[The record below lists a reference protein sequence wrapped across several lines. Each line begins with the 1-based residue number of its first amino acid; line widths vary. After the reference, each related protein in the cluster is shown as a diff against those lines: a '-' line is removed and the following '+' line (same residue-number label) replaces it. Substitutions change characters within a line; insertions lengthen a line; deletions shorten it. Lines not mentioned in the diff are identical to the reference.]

1 MKFILD
7 GLPVYFPY
15 EFLYPEQYQYM
26 LELKRALDA
35 RGHCLLEVRERKK
48 KSARPFSIHPIAL
61 FLPSPL
67 TPSLSLLSLQMPTGT
82 GKTITL
88 LSLVTSYQ
96 LAHPEVGKLVY
107 CTRTVP
113 EMEKVLVELGE
124 LVAYRARYFD
134 GRAGGGEG
142 AGGTGPPPIL
152 ALGLSSRKNL
162 CVNPAVSG
170 DGTREGA
177 DAKCRRL
184 TASWVRDKAG
194 VGNGGVVAPGA
205 RRRGDRPVPM
215 AIEGGGAGPSTSAP
229 AAHDAALSD
238 GDADPP
244 LAASN
249 LLCGWYEGLESAG
262 VDAALPPG
270 VYTLADLRSL
280 GRKKGWCPYFF
291 ARRQLAFANVLVYN
305 YQYMLDPK
313 VANLVSRDLEKECIV
328 VFDEAH
334 NIDTVCIEAL
344 SVALRP
350 ASLEAAA
357 RNVRRLKGAIDSAKA
372 TDAARLR
379 AEYDRLLGGLRGA
392 LPAPH
397 GDGGGGAEGTQA
409 ATRGEEW
416 LAHPALPEDVLREAV
431 PGNIRRAEHFVAF
444 LRRLVDYFSTRL
456 AARAVE
462 QQSPAA
468 FLAHR
473 QSALGV
479 DGRTLR
485 FCYDRLASLLKTLE
499 IADPDEF
506 GALHAVA
513 DFATLV
519 GTYTRGFAVI
529 VEPWDDRAPAMPD
542 PVIQLACLD
551 ASLAIRPVF
560 AKFATVAIT
569 SGTLSPIDLY
579 PRILDFRPVVARS
592 LAMTLPREGMCPV
605 VLTRGADQ
613 GPVSTKFDARGDD
626 SVLRNYGRLLVD
638 LAGAVPDGLVCFFV
652 SYSYMD
658 AAVAKWA
665 DMGILADLMARKLVF
680 VETVDV
686 VETTLALDNY
696 RRACDCGRGAVFLS
710 VARGKVAEGI
720 DFDRHYGRAVVMMGV
735 PYQYTLSR
743 VLRARLEYLRESF
756 NIRESDYLAFDAVR
770 QAAQCVGRV
779 IRSKA
784 DYGLMVFADSR
795 YQRADK
801 RDKLP
806 GWISSRLRDAHLN
819 LSTDMLLH
827 VVRGFMRAM
836 AQPFD
841 ATTVGAALLSEAQ
854 ANALDAGSM

>member
-1 MKFILD
+1 M
-7 GLPVYFPY
+7 
-15 EFLYPEQYQYM
+15 
-26 LELKRALDA
+26 
-35 RGHCLLEVRERKK
+35 
-48 KSARPFSIHPIAL
+48 
-61 FLPSPL
+61 
-67 TPSLSLLSLQMPTGT
+67 
-82 GKTITL
+82 
-88 LSLVTSYQ
+88 
-96 LAHPEVGKLVY
+96 
-107 CTRTVP
+107 
-113 EMEKVLVELGE
+113 
-124 LVAYRARYFD
+124 
-134 GRAGGGEG
+134 
-142 AGGTGPPPIL
+142 
-152 ALGLSSRKNL
+152 
-162 CVNPAVSG
+162 
-170 DGTREGA
+170 
-177 DAKCRRL
+177 
-184 TASWVRDKAG
+184 
-194 VGNGGVVAPGA
+194 
-205 RRRGDRPVPM
+205 
-215 AIEGGGAGPSTSAP
+215 
-229 AAHDAALSD
+229 
-238 GDADPP
+238 
-244 LAASN
+244 
-249 LLCGWYEGLESAG
+249 
-262 VDAALPPG
+262 
-270 VYTLADLRSL
+270 
-280 GRKKGWCPYFF
+280 
-291 ARRQLAFANVLVYN
+291 
-305 YQYMLDPK
+305 
-313 VANLVSRDLEKECIV
+313 
-328 VFDEAH
+328 
-334 NIDTVCIEAL
+334 
-344 SVALRP
+344 
-350 ASLEAAA
+350 
-357 RNVRRLKGAIDSAKA
+357 
-372 TDAARLR
+372 
-379 AEYDRLLGGLRGA
+379 
-392 LPAPH
+392 
-397 GDGGGGAEGTQA
+397 
-409 ATRGEEW
+409 
-416 LAHPALPEDVLREAV
+416 

-444 LRRLVDYFSTRL
+444 LRRLVDYFSSRL

-468 FLAHR
+468 FLAHL

-499 IADPDEF
+499 IADTDEF

-519 GTYTRGFAVI
+519 GTYSRGFAII

-626 SVLRNYGRLLVD
+626 GVLRNYGRLLVD

-680 VETVDV
+680 VETADV

-756 NIRESDYLAFDAVR
+756 SIRESDYLAFDAVR

-795 YQRADK
+795 YQRSDK

-806 GWISSRLRDAHLN
+806 GWIGSRLRDAHLN

-841 ATTVGAALLSEAQ
+841 AGTVGAALLSEAQ
-854 ANALDAGSM
+854 ANALDPSTM

>member
-1 MKFILD
+1 M
-7 GLPVYFPY
+7 
-15 EFLYPEQYQYM
+15 
-26 LELKRALDA
+26 
-35 RGHCLLEVRERKK
+35 
-48 KSARPFSIHPIAL
+48 
-61 FLPSPL
+61 
-67 TPSLSLLSLQMPTGT
+67 QMPTGT

-134 GRAGGGEG
+134 GRAPGGDAA
-142 AGGTGPPPIL
+142 AGGAAGAPPPIL

-184 TASWVRDKAG
+184 TASWVRERSG
-194 VGNGGVVAPGA
+194 VGGGVAPGG
-205 RRRGDRPVPM
+205 RRSAGGGGPALM
-215 AIEGGGAGPSTSAP
+215 AIEGGGGGGGGGDAGAGPGPSSTM
-229 AAHDAALSD
+229 DDD
-238 GDADPP
+238 GEDVNDPP
-244 LAASN
+244 LASSS
-249 LLCGWYEGLESAG
+249 LLCGWYEGLEAAG
-262 VDAALPPG
+262 ADAVLPPG
-270 VYTLADLRSL
+270 VYTLADLRSV
-280 GRKKGWCPYFF
+280 GRKKGWCPYFL
-291 ARRQLAFANVLVYN
+291 ARRALAFANVLVYN

-313 VANLVSRDLEKECIV
+313 VANLVSRDLEKECVV

-350 ASLEAAA
+350 AALEAAA
-357 RNVRRLKGAIDSAKA
+357 RNVRRLKGTIDAAKA

-397 GDGGGGAEGTQA
+397 GDGGGGGGRGRGGGGGGNAT
-409 ATRGEEW
+409 TRGEEW
-416 LAHPALPEDVLREAV
+416 LAHPALPDDILREAV

-444 LRRLVDYFSTRL
+444 LRRLVDYFSSRL

-468 FLAHR
+468 FLAHL

-479 DGRTLR
+479 DGRTLC

-499 IADPDEF
+499 IADTDEF

-519 GTYTRGFAVI
+519 GTYSRGFAII

-626 SVLRNYGRLLVD
+626 GVLRNYGRLLVD

-680 VETVDV
+680 VETADV

-756 NIRESDYLAFDAVR
+756 SIRESDYLAFDAVR

-795 YQRADK
+795 YQRSDK

-806 GWISSRLRDAHLN
+806 GWIGSRLRDAHLN

-841 ATTVGAALLSEAQ
+841 AGTVGAALLSEAQ
-854 ANALDAGSM
+854 ANALDPSTM